1 MKLLSL
7 VRAQFSRG
15 FLREGLLG
23 LQVAVMLCLMAPVL
37 SDVAEM
43 LSIDKLAS
51 QLTSPALFFQASS
64 RYLVPDEMDE
74 ADYRQMLDRVDA
86 LENVE
91 AVGRMAVGVTSL
103 NTSSDQAERK
113 INITVRFYN
122 EALYT
127 RVNLPLRQRA
137 EAVTEAGQVPVVVTA
152 ALAEKYPVG
161 TVMPVADVYFPISRT
176 HQDVTFAVAG
186 ILETD
191 GYYYAFMG
199 GGSEITLNALGAKN
213 GSQEYQMMALGGFS
227 QVPALDVAASCLLF
241 VSRASEAIC
250 SAVNEAAAGDGVAVT
265 ISEMR
270 QNSLRSVVSQQPMV
284 FLAALLMVLLC
295 VTGIITYVWLTVQDF
310 TGRFSLYF
318 ICGMTRGRGMAV
330 LVLVHLLPML
340 LGVGAA
346 LMAMRVLALGVT
358 RAGMMLSL
366 AVVIPLTLF
375 CLVVMALRF
384 RTANPILQLR
394 QGE

>member
-15 FLREGLLG
+15 FLREGLLA
-23 LQVAVMLCLMAPVL
+23 LQMAVMLCLMAPVM
-37 SDVAEM
+37 SDVAEL
-43 LSIDKLAS
+43 LSIDRLAS
-51 QLTSPALFFQASS
+51 QLTSPALFFQASE

-74 ADYRQMLDRVDA
+74 ADYRQMLSRVDA

-91 AVGRMAVGVTSL
+91 AVGRMAVGTTSL
-103 NTSSDQAERK
+103 NGVGTA
-113 INITVRFYN
+113 IRFYN
-122 EALYT
+122 DALLN
-127 RVNLPLRQRA
+127 RVKLPLRQRA
-137 EAVTEAGQVPVVVTA
+137 KVTLESGQVA
-152 ALAEKYPVG
+152 AIVNEAMAQRYPVG
-161 TVMPVADVYFPISRT
+161 TVLPADVYFGISRV
-176 HQDVTFAVAG
+176 HQQMELVVVGVMAS
-186 ILETD
+186 D
-191 GYYYAFMG
+191 GYYYAFLG
-199 GGSEITLNALGAKN
+199 GGSEVSLNALGAKN
-213 GSQEYQMMALGGFS
+213 DGTEYNLVALNGFD
-227 QVPALDVAASCLLF
+227 QAPTLDVAASCLLF
-241 VSRASEAIC
+241 VTQASEAVC
-250 SAVNEAAAGDGVAVT
+250 SAVNAAAAVDGVAVT

-270 QNSLRSVVSQQPMV
+270 QNSLHSVVSQQPMV

-310 TGRFSLYF
+310 SGRFALYF
-318 ICGMTRGRGMAV
+318 ICGMTRGRGLAV

-346 LMAMRVLALGVT
+346 LLAMRVLALGVT
-358 RAGMMLSL
+358 QAGVLLSL